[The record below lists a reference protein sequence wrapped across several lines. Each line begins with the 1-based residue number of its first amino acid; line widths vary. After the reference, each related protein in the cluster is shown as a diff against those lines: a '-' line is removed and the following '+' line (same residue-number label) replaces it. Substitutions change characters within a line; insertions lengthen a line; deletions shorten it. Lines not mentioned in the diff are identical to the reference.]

1 MFRFLRMSFWLMSL
15 YSKRYYAAAQ
25 KFASFEGIFFVEC
38 ISYLI
43 RFHDSFTK
51 RLTHEDLVIMSIFF
65 LFQWSVLILSS
76 QKCNKNSSKLLDLTN
91 FCLKKIFELFF
102 IIVVIRPVGYRFY
115 WIFTKCHA
123 KHCTH
128 HTIVIR
134 KHYKKTL
141 RKHSFLFSFDMTNST
156 DFFNIF
162 QGFLP
167 SS

>member
-1 MFRFLRMSFWLMSL
+1 MPLRSLPVFRGYFLFNVFRILCGFMIALRSVLLMKIWWLCRFFSFFNEAYSFWVARNATKIL
-15 YSKRYYAAAQ
+15 Q
-25 KFASFEGIFFVEC
+25 N
-38 ISYLI
+38 YLI
-43 RFHDSFTK
+43 W
-51 RLTHEDLVIMSIFF
+51 LIF
-65 LFQWSVLILSS
+65 V
-76 QKCNKNSSKLLDLTN
+76 
-91 FCLKKIFELFF
+91 LKKIFELFF